1 MSFIDD
7 SMNNVKHQLIR
18 EVSAGAVG
26 GFVGGHGKEIDQLF
40 AGPYHPDYSE
50 IEQILQWQ
58 IKDRKEKRNW
68 MEDEAVPNY
77 TGTPSPI
84 GGYYDVD
91 TKEARDTYDILFKD
105 AEEKLEF
112 NQDVTPLADLE
123 WKSTGW
129 DYDFDEIVSYIEE
142 KDFINTSETNMKNVG
157 VNINKYDDE
166 SIYAGEDFINTS
178 ETNWEYINI
187 GDK

>member
-7 SMNNVKHQLIR
+7 SANNVNRII
-18 EVSAGAVG
+18 ETTAAGGVG
-26 GFVGGHGKEIDQLF
+26 GFVGRGGKEIDQLF

-58 IKDRKEKRNW
+58 IEDRKEKRNW
-68 MEDEAVPNY
+68 MEDEAGTNY
-77 TGTPSPI
+77 TGTPDPI

-112 NQDVTPLADLE
+112 NQNATPLADLE

-129 DYDFDEIVSYIEE
+129 DYDYDEPGEAYKIKDIV
-142 KDFINTSETNMKNVG
+142 
-157 VNINKYDDE
+157 YDDKPT
-166 SIYAGEDFINTS
+166 YAGENFINQS
-178 ETNWEYINI
+178 QINWEIINR
-187 GDK
+187 G